1 MQVEKAPEMTR
12 YVELNDWIFEI
23 KSIRAIKVGNYG
35 EPYKATAN
43 ICVNNDVA
51 HVDGVMSKDQS
62 DLKKEDLDT
71 FKALCLK
78 LGISNVQFDTFD
90 NQNVFETLRN
100 AKELDLEHVKTA

>member
-35 EPYKATAN
+35 DPYKATAN

-62 DLKKEDLDT
+62 DLNNEDMNT
-71 FKALCLK
+71 FEELCKK
-78 LGISNVQFDTFD
+78 LGVSNVKFD
-90 NQNVFETLRN
+90 NFDQQNVFETLRN
-100 AKELDLEHVKTA
+100 EKELNNTQAKIA